1 MTCPCRVFI
10 SKGGKTMAP
19 PKLRSG
25 EYHVPGGTNFLIRI
39 QYQQYSS
46 WQGTIQ
52 WLELNKTLSFRSVLE
67 MIHLMEE
74 ALSIHTQEDWEKKF
88 RHWERR
94 EGSANKNKRDEPAPS
109 KKQG

>member
-1 MTCPCRVFI
+1 
-10 SKGGKTMAP
+10 MAP
-19 PKLRSG
+19 PKLRSE

-52 WLELNKTLSFRSVLE
+52 WLELNETLSFRSMLE

-74 ALSIHTQEDWEKKF
+74 ALSIHTKEDWEKKF
-88 RHWERR
+88 RHWDKK
-94 EGSANKNKRDEPAPS
+94 EGSTETKKMDGPAPS
-109 KKQG
+109 KKRG